1 MLSYFKLSEEHVLS
15 PDPRWLVE
23 LERRDRQWFG
33 RAWSD
38 GEYPLP
44 QMQAL
49 RVKPRQIEQLHHI
62 IRHWEA
68 TALTR
73 DDAPISPWNLVYRL
87 DGKAIHKTGFA
98 HPSTWNQLV
107 WLCREVLP
115 VPFLWQS
122 SLRKAELSINGMGH
136 MRMLADGPR
145 GILSVSSRRPEVSIS
160 RTDSDA
166 CMSALE
172 FMEGFLDERPSDR
185 KEGPAL
191 TLTYHPID
199 KPSFSLKRRFSTGSM
214 PEHWQSFAT
223 FFEKLTTLPFRPW
236 LSAGWYCYVL
246 VRVAQ
251 WKDKEY
257 WYRARWRTHH
267 PGEIVY
273 VPGGEDNHLLVGVIT
288 RIHFCQE
295 SDVPF
300 PLERTKCIEED
311 ILKYSRFPLH
321 DRGTSF

>member
-107 WLCREVLP
+107 WLC
-115 VPFLWQS
+115 FLYRFS
-122 SLRKAELSINGMGH
+122 GSLLS
-136 MRMLADGPR
+136 A
-145 GILSVSSRRPEVSIS
+145 
-160 RTDSDA
+160 
-166 CMSALE
+166 
-172 FMEGFLDERPSDR
+172 RPSSASTAWAICACSPMAPGESFPSPPVGR
-185 KEGPAL
+185 KSPSRAPTAMPAC
-191 TLTYHPID
+191 
-199 KPSFSLKRRFSTGSM
+199 
-214 PEHWQSFAT
+214 Q
-223 FFEKLTTLPFRPW
+223 PW
-236 LSAGWYCYVL
+236 SS
-246 VRVAQ
+246 
-251 WKDKEY
+251 WKDS
-257 WYRARWRTHH
+257 WTSGQATARM
-267 PGEIVY
+267 
-273 VPGGEDNHLLVGVIT
+273 VP
-288 RIHFCQE
+288 
-295 SDVPF
+295 P
-300 PLERTKCIEED
+300 
-311 ILKYSRFPLH
+311 
-321 DRGTSF
+321 

>member
-98 HPSTWNQLV
+98 HPSTWNQLI

-185 KEGPAL
+185 KDGPAL

-223 FFEKLTTLPFRPW
+223 FFEKLTTLPPLAFGRLVLLRP
-236 LSAGWYCYVL
+236 SPCRAMEGQGIL
-246 VRVAQ
+246 VSGSMAHPPSGGDRLC
-251 WKDKEY
+251 
-257 WYRARWRTHH
+257 ARRRGQPPSRRRHH
-267 PGEIVY
+267 PHPIL
-273 VPGGEDNHLLVGVIT
+273 PGKRRAVSFGKNQMH
-288 RIHFCQE
+288 R
-295 SDVPF
+295 
-300 PLERTKCIEED
+300 
-311 ILKYSRFPLH
+311 
-321 DRGTSF
+321 RGHSEVFQVSPP